1 MVISIESIFRT
12 GKNYY
17 PHVLLGQCK
26 YVIKEKKRI
35 HNYITDNL
43 EISSN
48 SDEEIFDKIQ
58 MKKNSDEED
67 SSKEEDSHEN
77 KSYQKLP
84 PDYRRNY
91 YLAHKKQLSGLL
103 KILGQSRLLK
113 G

>member
-67 SSKEEDSHEN
+67 SSKEEDSHEK

-91 YLAHKKQLSGLL
+91 YLAHKEQLSGLL